1 MYNSSAITYT
11 SGMATFPVSDA
22 RQRLAEIVDLAQT
35 EAVVIE
41 RYGKPAAVV
50 LSHVRYEQLMDALEE
65 LEDADAIDAAM
76 AEDAPD
82 VPWESLKAEFG
93 WP

>member
-41 RYGKPAAVV
+41 RYGSPAAVV
-50 LSHVRYEQLMDALEE
+50 ISYARYEQLMES
-65 LEDADAIDAAM
+65 LEDLEDLDLYDAAI
-76 AEDAPD
+76 AEGGEPI
-82 VPWESLKAEFG
+82 PWEQVEKDLG
-93 WP
+93 WA